1 MVSNADVYIA
11 AKRGLVEYRSIFLPS
26 PDDVSPAGFH
36 YEWSKELLRGDGH
49 VAFEG
54 FRESAKSSIILRAFP
69 LYALTFPSERWNYIV
84 VLKANMAQARKV
96 LKGISNEYLGN
107 KFINGRL
114 LKVLKNT
121 SDVFEVL
128 VDNNG
133 EKMNIL
139 IEAYGKGASIRGLS
153 NKDVRPSLIIGDDL
167 QDSSDLLGENVPEN
181 DWDWFL
187 GDVMFLGQS
196 ARIFLIGNN
205 LGERCIIERVG
216 KNADNLGFKFKRIPC
231 ADDAMTKS
239 AWPEK
244 QSIEEIIQE
253 RKDYEAV
260 GKLDVWL
267 REKMCVAVSDE
278 TRLFNDTMYRYYP
291 SSLRDRLASE
301 GEVLASLDPASSKR
315 TDSCFRSITVGA
327 LMPDGHWYLLDN
339 PYGRWD
345 SVELMDR
352 IFGCVRKWGI
362 RDFGVEKGQYQQ
374 FLEPVLYRE
383 MTLRKCRFNVT
394 PLEHGKLGS
403 KLERIKMLQPY
414 FKSGAVWF
422 PEGAEWLTEMRNE
435 LAGVTRDEL
444 KSEFVDLCFAKG
456 TKVATEFGDKNIE
469 DILVGDT
476 VITPF
481 GYRRVT
487 ASKCT
492 GDSEVIEKFGLRATK
507 DHRIYVNNI
516 GFASIGD
523 LCDNAS
529 INKLTFME
537 VLSWRLR
544 KLFCSMEGVIISGQ
558 REDII
563 LTQEWSKEKSL
574 TTRYIGISGNF
585 IIRKEYQRAITFI
598 ISTAT
603 VLITTLTT
611 LNVYHLSNIIK
622 YPRRLIKIGIESIL
636 NQLDRWHQN
645 GIRVI
650 VEDYGTNSMLRI
662 KSLAGRYFRGLVMF
676 VAERMNINLLHPSIA
691 QTGVLKLVPEEEMEL
706 GENARYVV
714 KKYSPS
720 HQGSGRYVASLVTIN
735 SRRNIIQ
742 KLLSVLFAGKKKY
755 SVSDLSGSH
764 VQGCVLKN
772 SQIKEPVFNITV
784 EKEGVYYANGVLV
797 SNCDSLAMLVC
808 QLRAFTART
817 EQRREKYN
825 TKREP
830 EYKFNPMTV

>member
-11 AKRGLVEYRSIFLPS
+11 AKKGLVEYRSIFLPS
-26 PDDVSPAGFH
+26 PDDVAPAMFH

-114 LKVLKNT
+114 IKVLKNT

-133 EKMNIL
+133 ERMNIL

-216 KNADNLGFKFKRIPC
+216 KNAENLGFKFKRIPC
-231 ADDAMTKS
+231 ADEQMTKS

-315 TDSCFRSITVGA
+315 ADSCFRSITVGA

-422 PEGAEWLTEMRNE
+422 PEGAEWLTEMKNE

-444 KSEFVDLCFAKG
+444 KSEFVDLI
-456 TKVATEFGDKNIE
+456 D
-469 DILVGDT
+469 
-476 VITPF
+476 
-481 GYRRVT
+481 
-487 ASKCT
+487 
-492 GDSEVIEKFGLRATK
+492 GL
-507 DHRIYVNNI
+507 
-516 GFASIGD
+516 S
-523 LCDNAS
+523 
-529 INKLTFME
+529 
-537 VLSWRLR
+537 
-544 KLFCSMEGVIISGQ
+544 
-558 REDII
+558 
-563 LTQEWSKEKSL
+563 
-574 TTRYIGISGNF
+574 
-585 IIRKEYQRAITFI
+585 
-598 ISTAT
+598 
-603 VLITTLTT
+603 
-611 LNVYHLSNIIK
+611 
-622 YPRRLIKIGIESIL
+622 
-636 NQLDRWHQN
+636 
-645 GIRVI
+645 
-650 VEDYGTNSMLRI
+650 
-662 KSLAGRYFRGLVMF
+662 
-676 VAERMNINLLHPSIA
+676 
-691 QTGVLKLVPEEEMEL
+691 
-706 GENARYVV
+706 
-714 KKYSPS
+714 
-720 HQGSGRYVASLVTIN
+720 
-735 SRRNIIQ
+735 
-742 KLLSVLFAGKKKY
+742 
-755 SVSDLSGSH
+755 
-764 VQGCVLKN
+764 
-772 SQIKEPVFNITV
+772 
-784 EKEGVYYANGVLV
+784 
-797 SNCDSLAMLVC
+797 MLVC
-808 QLRAFTART
+808 QMRAFVART

-825 TKREP
+825 MKREP
-830 EYKFNPMTV
+830 EYVFNPMTV